1 MSRVG
6 LNPIMVPD
14 GVQYNFS
21 DHVFSVNG
29 KKASMSLTL
38 DVGFEIEQMN
48 DSMIMIKRPND
59 NKDIKAKHGLYR
71 SLIANMFEGL
81 SKGFKKEL
89 EVMEKNIL
97 SSRSKTKNLIEG
109 KIILSSSL

>member
-48 DSMIMIKRPND
+48 DSMIMIQ
-59 NKDIKAKHGLYR
+59 
-71 SLIANMFEGL
+71 
-81 SKGFKKEL
+81 
-89 EVMEKNIL
+89 
-97 SSRSKTKNLIEG
+97 
-109 KIILSSSL
+109 